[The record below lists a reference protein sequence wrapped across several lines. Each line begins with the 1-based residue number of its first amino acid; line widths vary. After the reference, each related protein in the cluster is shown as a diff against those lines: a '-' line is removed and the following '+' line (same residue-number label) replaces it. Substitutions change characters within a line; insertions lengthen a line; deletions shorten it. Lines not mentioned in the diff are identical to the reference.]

1 MLALSEMKGRSVG
14 RLMSYQYSWR
24 AGGHGGWAA
33 VRSATLPLSRSL
45 LFFRPVV
52 TFKFFSIP
60 SLTAMTIAWSKVPAP
75 AGAPPCNPPL
85 PHPLYSAEAN
95 ISCLDGHRR
104 FFLGTSLATGAC
116 HLIGPIS
123 SGKKSCGR
131 LKEPACGLQPEG
143 AARQHGDLDP

>member
-24 AGGHGGWAA
+24 TGGHGGWAA
-33 VRSATLPLSRSL
+33 VRSATLPLPRSL
-45 LFFRPVV
+45 LFFRKVV
-52 TFKFFSIP
+52 TFKFSSTI
-60 SLTAMTIAWSKVPAP
+60 SLTAMTMAWSKVPAP

-95 ISCLDGHRR
+95 ISCHGGHRG
-104 FFLGTSLATGAC
+104 FLLGTNPATGAC
-116 HLIGPIS
+116 HPISPIS
-123 SGKKSCGR
+123 SGSQSCGR
-131 LKEPACGLQPEG
+131 LREPACRLQPEG